1 MAPALAC
8 EEVKAEDVNV
18 TYVRDVSTNLTGVL
32 CPTAE
37 YITHTM
43 ATGIVLEENRVVPG
57 NYSRTSAVLQR
68 PSMSC
73 A

>member
-32 CPTAE
+32 RPTAE

-43 ATGIVLEENRVVPG
+43 ATGIVLEENRECLVNTHEHPQFYKG
-57 NYSRTSAVLQR
+57 QA
-68 PSMSC
+68 
-73 A
+73 